1 MLTKDMQDFIRIHFF
16 YIQFLVQQGYGITI
30 VGNILLYLAINLFCI
45 FNNTYQGSK
54 KRDCSNLTFIFSFIG
69 ITYLLVYRTDKYKKL
84 TAEVEKDSKKCE
96 YLCYCRVF
104 NYLLFSDQESWTT
117 IQCL

>member
-1 MLTKDMQDFIRIHFF
+1 M
-16 YIQFLVQQGYGITI
+16 
-30 VGNILLYLAINLFCI
+30 YLAINLFCI

-117 IQCL
+117 IQCLKLDILLLLRRVDLQYDQVKRSVLTVVMLCNAW